1 MIAIKNW
8 FLIKNNLRGLRG
20 VELKLEKETDK
31 AVLVSF
37 TINGRHDKQWLPKSV
52 IIDEW
57 EKDTSN
63 FGYHDYL
70 VDVYHKAY
78 NDGIIENYTI
88 KSGRNVYRG
97 DNFIHQWTTKELEN
111 SLEKK
116 GVKYMIRK
124 EWNERQ

>member
-8 FLIKNNLRGLRG
+8 FLEKNHLRGLRG
-20 VELKLEKETDK
+20 VELNLEKETDK

-37 TINGRHDKQWLPKSV
+37 TIDGTKDKQWIPKSV

-57 EKDTSN
+57 EKDTSS

-78 NDGIIENYTI
+78 DEGIIENYTI

-97 DNFIHQWTTKELEN
+97 DNFIYQWTTKELET
-111 SLEKK
+111 SLKK
-116 GVKYMIRK
+116 HGVNYMSRK
-124 EWNERQ
+124 EWNER

>member
-8 FLIKNNLRGLRG
+8 FLEKNHLRGLRG
-20 VELKLEKETDK
+20 VELNLEKEIDK

-37 TINGRHDKQWLPKSV
+37 TIDGTKDKQWIPKSV

-57 EKDTSN
+57 EKDTSS

-78 NDGIIENYTI
+78 NEGIIENYTI

-97 DNFIHQWTTKELEN
+97 DNFIHQWTTKELET
-111 SLEKK
+111 SLKK
-116 GVKYMIRK
+116 HGVNYMSRK
-124 EWNERQ
+124 EWNER